1 MIQSSAWIDSRVSWM
16 ALQITFQH
24 KAEDTHFQGP
34 CPAPSSV
41 NYTQH
46 EKPPIF
52 EGNLFTE
59 QFEDIFFS
67 L

>member
-1 MIQSSAWIDSRVSWM
+1 M